1 MLFAVLTLLTA
12 LLLASISGAFSII
25 GLVTMFGAKMWVYGT
40 VIEVGKIVA
49 ISYIYRY
56 WYVTNK
62 TFLAMLSFIAILL
75 MLITSMGVYALL
87 SKGHVDVI
95 GNLDEHKGSIEQ
107 LDIKIDALTAN
118 VQSRQAVITN
128 LDNAL
133 ERYIQLGAITKGL
146 NARDSQREQRDYIE
160 SEIKDLN
167 SRISIL
173 VSDKYAIEKE
183 LRLVENEVAPLRY
196 IALILGNDEQSSID
210 TAVKVA
216 IILLVICL
224 DPLAVLLLIGANVA
238 LTNINNPNVQN
249 EFNIDKAKTDSSPS
263 VDNDT
268 VNTQEGYEKVMDYI
282 QKLKEDEEIITT
294 TKQPEDNNTS
304 SDTSKTEK
312 KAYVKSSWM

>member
-1 MLFAVLTLLTA
+1 MFFAVITLLTA

-62 TFLAMLSFIAILL
+62 AFLVMLSLIAILL

-87 SKGHVDVI
+87 SKGHVDVV
-95 GNLDEHKGSIEQ
+95 GTLTEHKGSIEQ
-107 LDIKIDALTAN
+107 LDIKIDALNAN

-146 NARDSQREQRDYIE
+146 NARDSQRVQRDYIE

-173 VSDKYAIEKE
+173 VRDKYAIEKE

-196 IALILGNDEQSSID
+196 IALILGGDDQTAID

-238 LTNINNPNVQN
+238 LTNINNPNVQT
-249 EFNIDKAKTDSSPS
+249 EFNVDKSKTIPEPS
-263 VDNDT
+263 VTTNN

-282 QKLKEDEEIITT
+282 QRLKEDEEII
-294 TKQPEDNNTS
+294 NTPTQEPS
-304 SDTSKTEK
+304 SDTKANTESKDK
-312 KAYVKSSWM
+312 PYVKTGWM